1 MRKIETFNTE
11 QEAVSRIDQLKTE
24 GVEENQIT
32 IVSNRDL
39 EAGGAFGDYS
49 GVKVKSSEGSAWD
62 KVVSFFT
69 GDAPEEQA
77 VNNMNLTA
85 AEEQEYREALDAD
98 KILLYVDGTAT
109 VEGQGTGVAG
119 GPAAGTTGAY
129 AERDDRD
136 ITDRNRADRDVTTD
150 EESLKLH
157 EERLNVDKEKVKTG
171 EVNIDKHTETERQE
185 FDVPVEREEVT
196 VERRPVDGDRPVRDG
211 EIGDDNDS
219 IRVPVNEER
228 VNVSKEDVV
237 SEEVVVKKDKV
248 RDTEHV
254 SEDVRRE
261 DVDIDEN
268 ATGRTTG
275 RTGRDGLRDEDE
287 TLKDGLTDDPRR
299 DDRI

>member
-11 QEAVSRIDQLKTE
+11 QEAISRIDQLKTE

-136 ITDRNRADRDVTTD
+136 LGDRDVTTD

-157 EERLNVDKEKVKTG
+157 EERLNVDKENVKTG

-196 VERRPVDGDRPVRDG
+196 VERRPVDDNRPAGDRDLT
-211 EIGDDNDS
+211 DDNES

-228 VNVSKEDVV
+228 VNVDKEDVV

-261 DVDIDEN
+261 DVDIDEET
-268 ATGRTTG
+268 AGRTTG